1 MAISDRRM
9 EPLVRKI
16 VYLEVRTVEAGY
28 KDIGLCDTST
38 TASDIL
44 WYQLIPRHNVITLGS
59 TNTRL

>member
-1 MAISDRRM
+1 M